1 MNNISNNP
9 TKDKIVPKK
18 PRKRN
23 IAKARAQYIVKT
35 TIVLSK
41 YRSCLCKRYLKPIP
55 DDFVYPNVKEELI
68 TEEDKQRWQK
78 FVEEALAQ
86 NEKTRA

>member
-18 PRKRN
+18 PRKCN
-23 IAKARAQYIVKT
+23 IAKARAQYIAKT

-41 YRSCLCKRYLKPIP
+41 YRNCLCKRCLKPIP

-68 TEEDKQRWQK
+68 TEEDKQRWQR
-78 FVEEALAQ
+78 FIEEALAQ